1 MNKRSLRLF
10 VFAFFTAGC
19 LLPPAARAQAVQS
32 LTLAQAEAIAI
43 RNHPRLLASLDRAQ
57 AAGKVTSE
65 VRSVYL
71 PQVYGAASGADAENG
86 SRISA
91 GALNNP
97 IIYDRY
103 ANGLEVSQLITDFG
117 RTRNLVKSADDSAKA
132 QAQTAAATREDVLL
146 QVDDAYFGALRA
158 QAVLRVAQE
167 TVQERQLVVSQVSL
181 LEQNK
186 LKSALD
192 VSFAKVNLEQA
203 KLFQVSAQNDVQAA
217 YADLSLALGYN
228 DQRTYSLQEQPM
240 PPAPRT
246 DLAALVAEALR
257 NRPEIASGRYQLA
270 SAQTYERA
278 ARDLWFPT
286 LSAVGATGLAPV
298 HADQLM
304 DRYAAAG
311 FNLSIPI
318 FNGGLFNAQRAEA
331 NFQADAAAQELRE
344 EEDQVAHDVRVAWL
358 SLTTA
363 YQRLSL
369 TQQLEQEAKL
379 ALQLSQARYTLGL
392 SSIVELSQAQL
403 NETQAEIDYASAKYQ
418 FQIAHQTLQYQ
429 LGALP

>member
-1 MNKRSLRLF
+1 MKKCWLRMLLF
-10 VFAFFTAGC
+10 ALFSAGC
-19 LLPPAARAQAVQS
+19 SFPPVARAQAPQS
-32 LTLAQAEAIAI
+32 LTLAEAEAIAI
-43 RNHPRLLASLDRAQ
+43 RNHPRLLASLARAQ
-57 AAGKVTSE
+57 AARKLPSE
-65 VRSVYL
+65 VRSVYF
-71 PQVYGAASGADAENG
+71 PQVYGSATGADAENG

-97 IIYDRY
+97 VIYGRY

-117 RTRNLVKSADDSAKA
+117 RTRNLVKSAGDAAKA
-132 QAQTAAATREDVLL
+132 QAQTAVATREDVLL

-167 TVQERQLVVSQVSL
+167 TVQERQLVVSQVTL
-181 LEQNK
+181 LERNK

-192 VSFAKVNLEQA
+192 VSFANVNLEQA
-203 KLFQVSAQNDVQAA
+203 KLLLVTAQNNVQSA
-217 YADLSLALGYN
+217 YANLSFALGYA
-228 DQRTYSLQEQPM
+228 DRRTYRLTEQPM
-240 PPAPRT
+240 PPAPPA
-246 DLAALVAEALR
+246 DLAPLVAEALR
-257 NRPEIASGRYQLA
+257 NRPEIAGDRYQLN
-270 SAQTYERA
+270 SAQTFARA
-278 ARDLWFPT
+278 ERDLWFPT

-311 FNLSIPI
+311 FNLNIPI

-331 NFQADAAAQELRE
+331 NFQADAAAQDLRE
-344 EEDQVAHDVRVAWL
+344 VEDQIAHDVRVAWL
-358 SLTTA
+358 NLTTA

-369 TQQLEQEAKL
+369 TKQLEQEAKL

-418 FQIAHQTLQYQ
+418 FQIAHETLEYQ